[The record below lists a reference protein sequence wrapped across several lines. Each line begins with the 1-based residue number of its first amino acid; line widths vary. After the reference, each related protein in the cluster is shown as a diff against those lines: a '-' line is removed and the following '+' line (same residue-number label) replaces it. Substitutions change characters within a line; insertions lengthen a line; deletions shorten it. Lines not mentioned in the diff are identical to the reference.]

1 MKRRDVGF
9 VNILPLFDI
18 CHCLGRENSSYK
30 YYSYAWCSRRMG
42 RNNQTASFSCMRM
55 CLHFYIKCIAIND
68 ERNTFALHMMRKYV
82 ILIIKV
88 CVFNLYNGKI
98 SKSGG
103 FAADCR
109 GIQMEQKKVWAEEEN
124 LKNLVYTSLDRQ
136 IKDAAQAMH
145 EAKEVFEAEKYEEQD
160 KFIVAGNYYSAQK
173 EAISIKKRLGSLMAK
188 PYYAHICIQWK
199 EENETQHFLISDDEQ
214 LDHSIDIKDD
224 KSVSIVPFKD
234 DADRPLL
241 KDLRILYS
249 MPQKRDVTTGRDGA
263 QSTFTPQTVRDV
275 NIRDQKLLSVHT
287 LLDVTASGAEPAVL
301 QTDQAGMAVDEL
313 LAQRLE
319 ENRTDARLRNII
331 STLQKQQYEIIQ
343 SDIEMSFVVQG
354 CAGSG
359 KTQCMIHRLFYLRE
373 SLSEDGWN
381 RVMLITPT
389 QLFRNYSSEL
399 MRRYRLTD
407 IANQSLAQFY
417 CRLLDA
423 YDPRFRNRQYIFELS
438 EEYLPDAYLQQAYS
452 AGMIATIN
460 NEINH
465 AIQNHV
471 ETGLYLLGEKADRNT
486 VITIELVNDIVRRL
500 ADRIV
505 KFDETE
511 KALSMLP
518 EYAEHRAQMDA
529 LEKENRT
536 LLRRQTELLERKEM
550 LAASDKQFNAIQAE
564 IKAAEQ
570 ELLAWK
576 QEGKSNIEALA
587 DALRQCERDLDE
599 SAGTQAVPLQASRY
613 VQALY
618 RLCDAT
624 EPWGEQRRYDL
635 EYRTLLE
642 GIVDECRQ
650 KLQDFTKK
658 MSHAAWMRDHE
669 KRILANRE
677 SLEKVAEALE
687 QNQRNQE
694 EQNAWLTS
702 YNVADAERQRSSQ
715 RATLERAR
723 YYLSRI
729 ESSVFEQEVW
739 NALKPFKEKHGIQT
753 MQIEQ
758 LPDGYQKQTRI
769 LYKSDL
775 LFYLKIYAAL
785 HTSKNLPKYR
795 MICIDEG
802 QDLHRA
808 DYTFLKSI
816 YPNARFNIFG
826 DTTQS
831 LHDACGVRDWR
842 MDTGIETVFEMNS
855 NYRNTPAIVEFCNR
869 MFGENMEYCGKVLK
883 AKMPVAVHRNIELTQ
898 IIRGTT
904 PTVIVKDRQAFDD
917 LLVQTG
923 IGDDEVVYLDTKA
936 DAIPENKI
944 VCFTIYAAKGME
956 FTSAL
961 VYAKDMSRN
970 QKNVACTRAMEKLY
984 YYE

>member
-1 MKRRDVGF
+1 M
-9 VNILPLFDI
+9 
-18 CHCLGRENSSYK
+18 
-30 YYSYAWCSRRMG
+30 
-42 RNNQTASFSCMRM
+42 
-55 CLHFYIKCIAIND
+55 KCIAKSD
-68 ERNTFALHMMRKYV
+68 EQNVFALHMVRIYV
-82 ILIIKV
+82 IIIIITR
-88 CVFNLYNGKI
+88 VFNLYKDKI
-98 SKSGG
+98 SKLGG
-103 FAADCR
+103 YAADCR

-124 LKNLVYTSLDRQ
+124 LKNLAYASFDRQ
-136 IKDAAQAMH
+136 IKDAVQAQY

-173 EAISIKKRLGSLMAK
+173 EAISVRKRLRSLMAK

-214 LDHSIDIKDD
+214 LDQSIDIKDD

-249 MPQKRDVTTGRDGA
+249 MPQNRDVKTGRDGA
-263 QSTFTPQTVRDV
+263 QSTFAPQTVRDV
-275 NIRDQKLLSVHT
+275 NIRDRKLLSVHT
-287 LLDVTASGAEPAVL
+287 LLDVTASGKGPAVL
-301 QTDQAGMAVDEL
+301 QTDQTGIAVDDL

-319 ENRTDARLRNII
+319 ENRADARLRNII

-381 RVMLITPT
+381 KVMLITPT

-407 IANQSLAQFY
+407 IANQSLAEFY

-423 YDPRFRNRQYIFELS
+423 YDPRFQNRQYIFELS
-438 EEYLPDAYLQQAYS
+438 EEYLPDAYLQQVYS
-452 AGMIATIN
+452 AGMIATID

-471 ETGLYLLGEKADRNT
+471 ETGLYLLGENPDRNT

-511 KALSMLP
+511 KTLSMLP

-536 LLRRQTELLERKEM
+536 LLRRRAELLERKEI
-550 LAASDKQFNAIQAE
+550 LAASGEQFNALQAE

-570 ELLAWK
+570 ELQAWK
-576 QEGKSNIEALA
+576 QEGKSNTEALA
-587 DALRQCERDLDE
+587 DALRQCEHDLDE
-599 SAGTQAVPLQASRY
+599 SAGTKAVPLQASRY

-624 EPWGEQRRYDL
+624 EPWGKQRRYDL

-650 KLQDFTKK
+650 KLQEFTKK
-658 MSHAAWMRDHE
+658 MSPAAWMRDHE

-715 RATLERAR
+715 RAALERAR

-729 ESSVFEQEVW
+729 GSSALMRDRICIARTMPSLKASIRTRGLIYLEIRRSPCMTLAACVIGGW
-739 NALKPFKEKHGIQT
+739 IRALK
-753 MQIEQ
+753 
-758 LPDGYQKQTRI
+758 L
-769 LYKSDL
+769 
-775 LFYLKIYAAL
+775 YLK
-785 HTSKNLPKYR
+785 
-795 MICIDEG
+795 
-802 QDLHRA
+802 
-808 DYTFLKSI
+808 
-816 YPNARFNIFG
+816 
-826 DTTQS
+826 
-831 LHDACGVRDWR
+831 
-842 MDTGIETVFEMNS
+842 
-855 NYRNTPAIVEFCNR
+855 
-869 MFGENMEYCGKVLK
+869 
-883 AKMPVAVHRNIELTQ
+883 
-898 IIRGTT
+898 
-904 PTVIVKDRQAFDD
+904 
-917 LLVQTG
+917 
-923 IGDDEVVYLDTKA
+923 
-936 DAIPENKI
+936 
-944 VCFTIYAAKGME
+944 
-956 FTSAL
+956 
-961 VYAKDMSRN
+961 
-970 QKNVACTRAMEKLY
+970 
-984 YYE
+984 